1 MSKTE
6 GKKQNADN
14 ASANCPLSIVNY
26 QLILKR
32 VWGYESFRGIQ
43 QDIIQSIGA
52 GHDTL
57 GLMPTGGG
65 KSITF
70 QVPALVMEGV
80 CIVITPLI
88 ALMKDQVQA
97 LRRRRIK
104 ATAVY
109 SGMSHDQILTA
120 LENCILGD
128 YKFLYISPERI
139 GSELFQAK
147 LRHMRVNFITVD
159 EAHCISQ
166 WGYDFRP
173 SYLQIKNIRHLVPHA
188 PVLALTASATPEVVE
203 DIQRQLEF
211 RDGNVCRMSFERR
224 NLVYCVRQT
233 PDKYA
238 EMVHILHSVP
248 GSAIVYTR
256 NRQHTQELA
265 EYLIHEGITATNYH
279 AGLPQVKKDERQDA
293 WQHDQYRVM
302 VATNAFGMGIDK
314 PDVRLVLHFD
324 IPDSPEAYFQ
334 EAGRAGRD
342 GKLAYA
348 VLLYNAKD
356 CTQVLKRVEETYPEK
371 KYIQRVYQDVCYYL
385 EMAMGDGTGVTRE
398 FNLQIFCYKFKHY
411 PVQAHNALLLLA
423 KAGYIRYT
431 EDDEIISRVM
441 FTLNRDEL
449 YLLRERPEKQE
460 RIIQA
465 MLRKYSG
472 LFSEFIYIDEYA
484 LAKESGVEYNDV
496 YLCLKELAHAGILQY
511 IPRKRTNF
519 ITFVTRRVEQ
529 DEIILPKEI
538 YAERK
543 KQYKKRIESMIQY
556 VTDRDLCHSRFL
568 LSYFGEKET
577 KKCGRCDICM
587 ENKTPTEE
595 EKEAIRRHLIEQLK
609 ASSVPPHKIDY
620 TGFNKDN
627 FLDVAKEMCRSE
639 EIILDKEQCFML
651 NPKFVTTKD

>member
-1 MSKTE
+1 M
-6 GKKQNADN
+6 DN
-14 ASANCPLSIVNY
+14 YLF
-26 QLILKR
+26 ILKK

-43 QDIIQSIGA
+43 QDIIQSIGQ

-70 QVPALVMEGV
+70 QVPALAMEGV

-88 ALMKDQVQA
+88 ALMKDQVQS

-109 SGMSHDQILTA
+109 SGMTHDQILTA

-147 LRHMRVNFITVD
+147 LRHMRVSFITVD

-173 SYLQIKNIRHLVPHA
+173 SYLQIRNIRHLVPHA

-211 RDGNVCRMSFERR
+211 RDGNVCRMSFERK
-224 NLVYCVRQT
+224 NLVYYVRHT

-238 EMVHILHSVP
+238 ELVHILRSVP

-293 WQHDQYRVM
+293 WQRDQYRVM

-342 GKLAYA
+342 GRLAYA

-356 CTQVLKRVEETYPEK
+356 CKQVLKRVDETFPEK
-371 KYIQRVYQDVCYYL
+371 KYIQRVYQDMCYYL

-398 FNLQIFCYKFKHY
+398 FNLQIFCYQFKHY
-411 PVQAHNALLLLA
+411 PVQAHNALLLLD

-441 FTLNRDEL
+441 FTLSRDEL
-449 YLLRERPEKQE
+449 YRLKERPDKQE

-472 LFSEFIYIDEYA
+472 LFSEFVYIDEYL

-496 YLCLKELAHAGILQY
+496 YLCLKELAHLGILQY
-511 IPRKRTNF
+511 IPRKRTNL
-519 ITFVTRRVEQ
+519 ITFTTRRVEQ
-529 DEIILPKEI
+529 DEIVLPKEI
-538 YAERK
+538 YDERK

-556 VTDRDLCHSRFL
+556 VTDRDVCHSCFL
-568 LSYFGEKET
+568 LAYFGEKESE
-577 KKCGRCDICM
+577 KCGRCDVCL
-587 ENKTPTEE
+587 ENKPPKKEE
-595 EKEAIRRHLIEQLK
+595 AEAIREALIQQLK
-609 ASSVPPHKIDY
+609 GGPVLPRDIDF
-620 TGFNKDN
+620 TGFNKEH
-627 FLDVAKEMCRSE
+627 FLAVAKSMLHRED
-639 EIILDKEQCFML
+639 IILEKQQRFIL
-651 NPKFVTTKD
+651 NPEK

>member
-1 MSKTE
+1 M
-6 GKKQNADN
+6 DN
-14 ASANCPLSIVNY
+14 YLF
-26 QLILKR
+26 ILKK

-43 QDIIQSIGA
+43 QDIIQSIGQ

-70 QVPALVMEGV
+70 QVPALAMEGV

-88 ALMKDQVQA
+88 ALMKDQVQS

-109 SGMSHDQILTA
+109 SGMTRDQILTA

-147 LRHMRVNFITVD
+147 LRHMRVSFITVD
-159 EAHCISQ
+159 GAHCISQ

-173 SYLQIKNIRHLVPHA
+173 SYLQIRNIRHLVPHA

-211 RDGNVCRMSFERR
+211 RDGNVCRMSFERK
-224 NLVYCVRQT
+224 NLVYYVRHT

-238 EMVHILHSVP
+238 ELVHILRSVP

-293 WQHDQYRVM
+293 WQRDQYRVM

-342 GKLAYA
+342 GRLAYA

-356 CTQVLKRVEETYPEK
+356 CKQVLKRVDETFPEK
-371 KYIQRVYQDVCYYL
+371 KYIQRVYQDMCYYL

-398 FNLQIFCYKFKHY
+398 FNLQIFCYQFKHY
-411 PVQAHNALLLLA
+411 PVQAHNALLLLD

-441 FTLNRDEL
+441 FTLSRDEL
-449 YLLRERPEKQE
+449 YRLKERPDKQE

-472 LFSEFIYIDEYA
+472 LFSEFVYIDEYL

-496 YLCLKELAHAGILQY
+496 YLCLKELAHLGILQY
-511 IPRKRTNF
+511 IPRKRTNL
-519 ITFVTRRVEQ
+519 ITFTTRRVEQ
-529 DEIILPKEI
+529 DEIVLPKEI
-538 YAERK
+538 YDERK

-556 VTDRDLCHSRFL
+556 VTDRDVCHSCFL
-568 LSYFGEKET
+568 LAYFGEKESE
-577 KKCGRCDICM
+577 KCGRCDVCL
-587 ENKTPTEE
+587 ENKPPKKEE
-595 EKEAIRRHLIEQLK
+595 AEAIREALIQQLK
-609 ASSVPPHKIDY
+609 GGPVLPRDIDF
-620 TGFNKDN
+620 TGFNKEH
-627 FLDVAKEMCRSE
+627 FLAVAKSMLHRED
-639 EIILDKEQCFML
+639 IILDKQQRFIL
-651 NPKFVTTKD
+651 NPEK

>member
-1 MSKTE
+1 M
-6 GKKQNADN
+6 DN
-14 ASANCPLSIVNY
+14 YLF
-26 QLILKR
+26 ILKK

-43 QDIIQSIGA
+43 QDIIQSIGQ

-70 QVPALVMEGV
+70 QVPALAMEGV

-88 ALMKDQVQA
+88 ALMKDQVQS

-109 SGMSHDQILTA
+109 SGMTHDQILTA

-139 GSELFQAK
+139 GSALFQTK
-147 LRHMRVNFITVD
+147 LRHMRVSFITVD

-173 SYLQIKNIRHLVPHA
+173 SYLQIRNIRQLVPHA

-211 RDGNVCRMSFERR
+211 RDGNVCRMSFERK
-224 NLVYCVRQT
+224 NLVYYVRHT

-238 EMVHILHSVP
+238 ELVHILRSVP

-293 WQHDQYRVM
+293 WQRDQYRVM

-342 GKLAYA
+342 GRLAYA

-356 CTQVLKRVEETYPEK
+356 CKQVLKRVDETFPEK
-371 KYIQRVYQDVCYYL
+371 KYIQRVYQDMCYYL

-398 FNLQIFCYKFKHY
+398 FNLQIFCYQFKHY
-411 PVQAHNALLLLA
+411 PVQAHNALLLLD

-441 FTLNRDEL
+441 FTLSRDEL
-449 YLLRERPEKQE
+449 YRLKERPDKQE

-472 LFSEFIYIDEYA
+472 LFSEFVYIDEYL

-496 YLCLKELAHAGILQY
+496 YLCLKELAHLGILQY
-511 IPRKRTNF
+511 IPRKRTNLV
-519 ITFVTRRVEQ
+519 TFTTRRVEQ
-529 DEIILPKEI
+529 DEIVLPKEI

-556 VTDRDLCHSRFL
+556 VTDRDVCHSCFL
-568 LSYFGEKET
+568 LAYFGEKESE
-577 KKCGRCDICM
+577 KCGRCDVCL
-587 ENKTPTEE
+587 ENKPPKKEE
-595 EKEAIRRHLIEQLK
+595 AEAIREALIQQLK
-609 ASSVPPHKIDY
+609 GGPVLPRDIDF
-620 TGFNKDN
+620 TGFNKEH
-627 FLDVAKEMCRSE
+627 FLAVAKSMLHRED
-639 EIILDKEQCFML
+639 IILDKQQRFIL
-651 NPKFVTTKD
+651 NPEK